1 MLSVSSRVLPQPSCQ
16 SCHRESALIILLALI
31 IGDRGSVI
39 TDSRMSLVNF
49 NAKHLPLSSPLFIKA
64 YQRDCTVFHCGNFL
78 LDLLSLA
85 LISAW
90 LQSYLGFLTPQTF
103 FLPGLGTAFRK
114 QKSATL
120 CVLKA
125 LCDLL

>member
-1 MLSVSSRVLPQPSCQ
+1 MLLVGYYYNHTVNL
-16 SCHRESALIILLALI
+16 AGIILLALI

-39 TDSRMSLVNF
+39 TDSRMSLVDI
-49 NAKHLPLSSPLFIKA
+49 NAKHLPTYYTLLLNSLLCKKA
-64 YQRDCTVFHCGNFL
+64 YQRGCTVFHSGDFL

-90 LQSYLGFLTPQTF
+90 LQSYLGFLTLQFF
-103 FLPGLGTAFRK
+103 FLPHLGTAFRK

-120 CVLKA
+120 NVLKA
-125 LCDLL
+125 QCCLL